1 MKTDYIICLTSYP
14 ARMNNLPQVIENL
27 WRQTIMPQNIILTI
41 AGNQYKEMMPVL
53 KDLQADILVVLKDTK
68 VWKKFLP
75 ALQGIDGLIL
85 AVDDDK
91 LYSPTMAEEMLATY
105 DKYGQPVSG
114 NHYWHNGLKCH
125 CGCASLVWRD
135 MFKGW
140 QRYEQMFDTMRSSD
154 MFYTML
160 AAENHFAY
168 RQTETDFSKCIDF
181 NPVQPY
187 SKRGQVQETYL
198 SFGKALNWF

>member
-1 MKTDYIICLTSYP
+1 MVSDYTICLTSYP
-14 ARMNNLPQVIENL
+14 ARKNNLPRVIENL
-27 WRQTIMPQNIILTI
+27 WKQTIKPQNIILTI
-41 AGNQYKEMMPVL
+41 AGNQYDEMESVL
-53 KDLQADILVVLKDTK
+53 HSLRADIRVEDKDTK

-75 ALQGIDGLIL
+75 ELHSIEGLIL

-91 LYSPTMAEEMLATY
+91 LYLPTMAEEMLATY

-140 QRYEQMFDTMRSSD
+140 QQYEQMFGAMRSSD

-168 RQTETDFSKCIDF
+168 RQTETDFSKCVDF

-187 SKRGQVQETYL
+187 SKGGQVQETYL
-198 SFGKALNWF
+198 FLGKQLNWF